1 MNNDNIISKY
11 SNCIGCLARNHVPI
25 NFNNQ
30 EIDSIN
36 IDQQMRNIIQTN
48 DNEYAIIHDFNVDN
62 NFYKTN
68 VCNET
73 SFVYIDLCD
82 ISLVVIVS
90 VNIIDGIM
98 NQDNVLIHHYSIV
111 FVFNDLNQITKLLD
125 NIFNVS
131 RFYLYCDHGV
141 LLNVSQKAIDLN
153 YDWKNINV
161 GFEYSRSNFE
171 GADMI
176 LIKNIKRFIYE
187 KCYIDFIENSHLT
200 ALILQ
205 RMNNDY
211 DFVSTIITCTELE
224 VLYINSWF
232 ALYLPDYQ
240 KLCALRT
247 LNKLCLSYNNYYISI
262 KDLLHFAFIENT
274 SIKSLTI
281 ESGIS
286 HLAERENDCLSVIYK
301 LPNNIKINI
310 QCAIVLSIDQLDPL
324 CNYINLKEIKLRI
337 KIDIKYGFNETFVQT
352 LTEKYVHNYYSYTL
366 LFTIDDDINSHFP
379 IRKGNEYNN
388 YKKKRNTLYKTVIN
402 Y

>member
-1 MNNDNIISKY
+1 MKNNNIISKY
-11 SNCIGCLARNHVPI
+11 KNCLGWSAYRSVPI

-36 IDQQMRNIIQTN
+36 IDQKMHNIIQTN
-48 DNEYAIIHDFNVDN
+48 NNEYAIIHDFNVDN

-90 VNIIDGIM
+90 VM
-98 NQDNVLIHHYSIV
+98 NKNNDSKHCYNIV
-111 FVFNDLNQITKLLD
+111 FVFNDLTQITKLLD

-141 LLNVSQKAIDLN
+141 FLNVSQKAIDLN

-161 GFEYSRSNFE
+161 EFEYSISNFE
-171 GADMI
+171 GADMV
-176 LIKNIKRFIYE
+176 LIKNIKSFTHE
-187 KCYIDFIENSHLT
+187 KCYIDFIENSHIT
-200 ALILQ
+200 ELILQ

-211 DFVSTIITCTELE
+211 DFVSTIVTCTELE
-224 VLYINSWF
+224 SLYITSWF
-232 ALYLPDYQ
+232 SLYLPDYQ
-240 KLCALRT
+240 KLCALHT
-247 LNKLCLSYNNYYISI
+247 LNKLCLSYNHYYISI
-262 KDLLHFAFIENT
+262 KDLLYFAFIKNP

-286 HLAERENDCLSVIYK
+286 YLTEKENDCLSVIYE
-301 LPNNIKINI
+301 LPSNIKINI
-310 QCAIVLSIDQLDPL
+310 QCAIVLSMDQLDPL

-352 LTEKYVHNYYSYTL
+352 LTEKYVHNYYSHTL
-366 LFTIDDDINSHFP
+366 LFTIDDDTNFHFP

-388 YKKKRNTLYKTVIN
+388 YKKKRNTLYKTVLN